1 MGKAMKDNTI
11 RDKSDA
17 NHSPAMLIMQRDKTT
32 FLITLHF
39 ASNSQETLVDKAK
52 RLMMKDVQNDD
63 F

>member
-1 MGKAMKDNTI
+1 MGKAIKDNTI
-11 RDKSDA
+11 RDKP
-17 NHSPAMLIMQRDKTT
+17 NNGTSPAILMMQRDKTT